1 MNYVVEG
8 DIPVPESVLKEHKRQ
23 LHYWYEHHK
32 TETRVEPY
40 RFYYDGHLI
49 TLAFDES
56 QPTHEDRMVYTSV
69 VLSSLVL
76 VATTSILS
84 YYVYVS

>member
-1 MNYVVEG
+1 MNFIVNA

-23 LHYWYEHHK
+23 LHYWYQHHK

-40 RFYYDGHLI
+40 QFYYDGHLV
-49 TLAFDES
+49 TLAFDTCQEPS
-56 QPTHEDRMVYTSV
+56 NENRMVRTSV

-76 VATTSILS
+76 VATISILT
-84 YYVYVS
+84 YYVY